1 MIDYRVKTFLALCD
15 FMNYRKTAQILN
27 MTQPAVTQ
35 HIHFLENQYGCKLF
49 DYDRHSLKMTREGM
63 LLKRYC
69 ESVMY
74 QEEKLFEKIKSGEK
88 RLVRFGATK
97 TIGEYVIPEQVERF
111 LQLPEYN
118 VEIEIDN
125 TRYLLDR
132 LKKGELDFALIE
144 GFFDSN
150 EFLSR
155 VYRSENFVGVCSKNH
170 RFANKTIL
178 PDDIFTEHLFLRE
191 KGSGTR
197 NILEQVLSEHN
208 RTTEHFARVTCIN
221 HFTLMSKLIEDN
233 LGITFAYE
241 VMQKSYSSLAPFYVK
256 GWNIVRD
263 FNYVYLDSADSLEIL
278 ETFDNLSE

>member
-15 FMNYRKTAQILN
+15 FMNYRKTAQVLN

-111 LQLPEYN
+111 LQLPDYN

-125 TRYLLDR
+125 TRYLLDK
-132 LKKGELDFALIE
+132 LK
-144 GFFDSN
+144 
-150 EFLSR
+150 R
-155 VYRSENFVGVCSKNH
+155 VN
-170 RFANKTIL
+170 L
-178 PDDIFTEHLFLRE
+178 
-191 KGSGTR
+191 
-197 NILEQVLSEHN
+197 
-208 RTTEHFARVTCIN
+208 
-221 HFTLMSKLIEDN
+221 TLH
-233 LGITFAYE
+233 
-241 VMQKSYSSLAPFYVK
+241 
-256 GWNIVRD
+256 
-263 FNYVYLDSADSLEIL
+263 
-278 ETFDNLSE
+278 

>member
-111 LQLPEYN
+111 LQLPDYN

-125 TRYLLDR
+125 TRYLLDK
-132 LKKGELDFALIE
+132 LKRGELDFALIE

-150 EFLSR
+150 DFLSR

>member
-1 MIDYRVKTFLALCD
+1 MIDYRVKTFLTLCN
-15 FMNYRKTAQILN
+15 FMNYRKTAQVLN

-111 LQLPEYN
+111 LQLPDYN

-125 TRYLLDR
+125 TRYLLDK
-132 LKKGELDFALIE
+132 LKRGELDFALIE

-150 EFLSR
+150 DFLSR

-221 HFTLMSKLIEDN
+221 HFTLMSELIADN

>member
-111 LQLPEYN
+111 LQLPDYN

-125 TRYLLDR
+125 TRYLLDK
-132 LKKGELDFALIE
+132 LKRGELDFALIE

-150 EFLSR
+150 DFLSR

-278 ETFDNLSE
+278 EAFDNLSE

>member
-63 LLKRYC
+63 MLKRYC

-111 LQLPEYN
+111 LQLPDYN

-125 TRYLLDR
+125 TRYLLDK
-132 LKKGELDFALIE
+132 LKRGELDFALIE

-150 EFLSR
+150 DFLSR

>member
-1 MIDYRVKTFLALCD
+1 
-15 FMNYRKTAQILN
+15 
-27 MTQPAVTQ
+27 
-35 HIHFLENQYGCKLF
+35 
-49 DYDRHSLKMTREGM
+49 
-63 LLKRYC
+63 
-69 ESVMY
+69 MY

-111 LQLPEYN
+111 LQLPDYN

-125 TRYLLDR
+125 TRYLLDK
-132 LKKGELDFALIE
+132 LKRGELDFALIE

-150 EFLSR
+150 DFLSR

-170 RFANKTIL
+170 RFAKKTIL
-178 PDDIFTEHLFLRE
+178 PDDIFTEHIFLRE

-208 RTTEHFARVTCIN
+208 RTTGHFARVTCIN
-221 HFTLMSKLIEDN
+221 HFTLMSELIADN

-278 ETFDNLSE
+278 EAFDNLSE

>member
-1 MIDYRVKTFLALCD
+1 MIDYRVKTFLTLCN
-15 FMNYRKTAQILN
+15 FMNYRKTAQVLN

-111 LQLPEYN
+111 LQLPDYN

-125 TRYLLDR
+125 TRYLLDK
-132 LKKGELDFALIE
+132 LKRGELDFALIE

-150 EFLSR
+150 DFLSR

-208 RTTEHFARVTCIN
+208 ITTEHFARVTCIN

-278 ETFDNLSE
+278 ETFENLSE

>member
-111 LQLPEYN
+111 LQLPDYN

-125 TRYLLDR
+125 TRYLLDK
-132 LKKGELDFALIE
+132 LKRGELDFALIE

-150 EFLSR
+150 DFLSR

-221 HFTLMSKLIEDN
+221 HFTLMSELIADN

>member
-111 LQLPEYN
+111 LQLPDYN

-125 TRYLLDR
+125 TRYLLDK
-132 LKKGELDFALIE
+132 LKRGELDFALIE

-150 EFLSR
+150 DFLSR

-208 RTTEHFARVTCIN
+208 ITTEHFARVTCIN

>member
-111 LQLPEYN
+111 LQLHDYN

-125 TRYLLDR
+125 TRYLLDK
-132 LKKGELDFALIE
+132 LKRGELDFALIE

-150 EFLSR
+150 DFLSR

>member
-1 MIDYRVKTFLALCD
+1 M
-15 FMNYRKTAQILN
+15 
-27 MTQPAVTQ
+27 
-35 HIHFLENQYGCKLF
+35 
-49 DYDRHSLKMTREGM
+49 
-63 LLKRYC
+63 
-69 ESVMY
+69 
-74 QEEKLFEKIKSGEK
+74 
-88 RLVRFGATK
+88 
-97 TIGEYVIPEQVERF
+97 
-111 LQLPEYN
+111 QLPEYN

-208 RTTEHFARVTCIN
+208 ITTEHFARVTCIN

>member
-88 RLVRFGATK
+88 QLVRFGATK

-111 LQLPEYN
+111 LQLPDYN

-125 TRYLLDR
+125 TRYLLDK
-132 LKKGELDFALIE
+132 LKRGELDFALIE

-150 EFLSR
+150 DFLSR

>member
-111 LQLPEYN
+111 LQLPDYN

-125 TRYLLDR
+125 TRYLQIPCVVNLNFNIVIGQLQKSFHLFRDNIFSDCLCRTKPHKSFFTR
-132 LKKGELDFALIE
+132 LNLFKQLFFLIHNRLTIS
-144 GFFDSN
+144 FKQHS
-150 EFLSR
+150 LSR
-155 VYRSENFVGVCSKNH
+155 
-170 RFANKTIL
+170 
-178 PDDIFTEHLFLRE
+178 
-191 KGSGTR
+191 
-197 NILEQVLSEHN
+197 
-208 RTTEHFARVTCIN
+208 HF
-221 HFTLMSKLIEDN
+221 
-233 LGITFAYE
+233 
-241 VMQKSYSSLAPFYVK
+241 
-256 GWNIVRD
+256 
-263 FNYVYLDSADSLEIL
+263 
-278 ETFDNLSE
+278 

>member
-88 RLVRFGATK
+88 RFVRFGATK

-111 LQLPEYN
+111 LQLPDYN

-125 TRYLLDR
+125 TRYLLDK
-132 LKKGELDFALIE
+132 LKRGELDFALIE

-150 EFLSR
+150 DFLSR

-208 RTTEHFARVTCIN
+208 RTTRHFARVTCIN
-221 HFTLMSKLIEDN
+221 HFTLMSKLIADN

-278 ETFDNLSE
+278 EAFDNLSE

>member
-1 MIDYRVKTFLALCD
+1 
-15 FMNYRKTAQILN
+15 
-27 MTQPAVTQ
+27 
-35 HIHFLENQYGCKLF
+35 
-49 DYDRHSLKMTREGM
+49 M

-111 LQLPEYN
+111 LQLPDYN

-125 TRYLLDR
+125 TRYLLDK
-132 LKKGELDFALIE
+132 LKRGELDFALIE

-150 EFLSR
+150 DFLSR

>member
-111 LQLPEYN
+111 LQLPDYN

-125 TRYLLDR
+125 TRYLLDK
-132 LKKGELDFALIE
+132 LKRGELDFALIE

-150 EFLSR
+150 DFLSR

-178 PDDIFTEHLFLRE
+178 PDEIFTEHLFLRE

-208 RTTEHFARVTCIN
+208 RTTGHFARVTCIN
-221 HFTLMSKLIEDN
+221 HFALMSKLIADN

-278 ETFDNLSE
+278 EAFDNLSE

>member
-1 MIDYRVKTFLALCD
+1 MIDYRVKTFLTLCN

-35 HIHFLENQYGCKLF
+35 HIHFLENQYDCKLF

-111 LQLPEYN
+111 LQLPDYN
-118 VEIEIDN
+118 IEIEIDN
-125 TRYLLDR
+125 TRYLLDK
-132 LKKGELDFALIE
+132 LKRGELDFALIE

-150 EFLSR
+150 DFLSR
-155 VYRSENFVGVCSKNH
+155 VYRSENFFGVCSKNH

-221 HFTLMSKLIEDN
+221 HFTLMSKLIADN

-278 ETFDNLSE
+278 EAFDNLSE

>member
-111 LQLPEYN
+111 LQLPDYN

-125 TRYLLDR
+125 TRYLLDK
-132 LKKGELDFALIE
+132 LKRGELDFALIE

-150 EFLSR
+150 DFLSR

-208 RTTEHFARVTCIN
+208 RTTGHFARVTCIN
-221 HFTLMSKLIEDN
+221 HFTLMSELIADN

-241 VMQKSYSSLAPFYVK
+241 VMQKSYLSLAPFYVK

-278 ETFDNLSE
+278 EAFDNLSE

>member
-1 MIDYRVKTFLALCD
+1 MIDYRVKTFLTLCN
-15 FMNYRKTAQILN
+15 FMNYRKTAQVLN

-49 DYDRHSLKMTREGM
+49 DYDRHSLKMTREGI

-69 ESVMY
+69 ESVIY

-111 LQLPEYN
+111 LQLPDYN

-125 TRYLLDR
+125 TRYLLDK
-132 LKKGELDFALIE
+132 LKRGELDFALIE

-150 EFLSR
+150 DFLSR

>member
-69 ESVMY
+69 DSVMY

-111 LQLPEYN
+111 LQLPDYN

-125 TRYLLDR
+125 TRYLLDK
-132 LKKGELDFALIE
+132 LKRGELDFALIE

-150 EFLSR
+150 DFLSR

-208 RTTEHFARVTCIN
+208 ITTEHFARVTCIN

>member
-1 MIDYRVKTFLALCD
+1 MIDYRVKTFLTLCNY
-15 FMNYRKTAQILN
+15 MNYRKTAQVLN

-49 DYDRHSLKMTREGM
+49 DYDRHSLRLTRKGE

-74 QEEKLFEKIKSGEK
+74 QEEKLFEKMKSGEK

-97 TIGEYVIPEQVERF
+97 TIGEYVIPKQVEKF

-144 GFFDSN
+144 GFFNSN

-178 PDDIFTEHLFLRE
+178 PDDIFIEHLFLRE

-208 RTTEHFARVTCIN
+208 ITTEHFARVTCIN

-278 ETFDNLSE
+278 EAFDNLSE

>member
-111 LQLPEYN
+111 LQLSDYN

-125 TRYLLDR
+125 TRYLLDK
-132 LKKGELDFALIE
+132 LKRGELDFALIE

-150 EFLSR
+150 DFLSR

>member
-111 LQLPEYN
+111 LQLPDYN

>member
-111 LQLPEYN
+111 LQLPDYN

-125 TRYLLDR
+125 TRYLLDK
-132 LKKGELDFALIE
+132 LKRGELDFALIE

-278 ETFDNLSE
+278 EAFDNLSE

>member
-111 LQLPEYN
+111 LQLPDYN

-125 TRYLLDR
+125 TRYLLDK
-132 LKKGELDFALIE
+132 LKRGELDFALIE

-150 EFLSR
+150 DFLSR
-155 VYRSENFVGVCSKNH
+155 VYRSENFVGVCRKNH

>member
-111 LQLPEYN
+111 LQLPDYN

-125 TRYLLDR
+125 TRYLLDK
-132 LKKGELDFALIE
+132 LKRGELDFALIE

-150 EFLSR
+150 DFLSR

-208 RTTEHFARVTCIN
+208 RTTGHFARVTCIY
-221 HFTLMSKLIEDN
+221 HFTLMSELIADN

-278 ETFDNLSE
+278 EAFDNLSE

>member
-111 LQLPEYN
+111 LQLPDYN

-125 TRYLLDR
+125 TRYLLDK
-132 LKKGELDFALIE
+132 LKRGELDFALIE

-150 EFLSR
+150 DFLSR

-178 PDDIFTEHLFLRE
+178 SDDIFTEHLFLRE

>member
-35 HIHFLENQYGCKLF
+35 YIHFLENQYGCKLF

-111 LQLPEYN
+111 LQLPDYN

-125 TRYLLDR
+125 TRYLLDK
-132 LKKGELDFALIE
+132 LKRGELDFALIE

-150 EFLSR
+150 DFLSR

-208 RTTEHFARVTCIN
+208 ITTEHFARVTCIN

>member
-49 DYDRHSLKMTREGM
+49 DYDRHSLKMTREGI

-111 LQLPEYN
+111 LQLPDYN

-125 TRYLLDR
+125 TRYLLDK
-132 LKKGELDFALIE
+132 LKRGELDFALIE

-150 EFLSR
+150 DFLSR
-155 VYRSENFVGVCSKNH
+155 VYRKILSGYAVKITDSQTK
-170 RFANKTIL
+170 RFCPMIFL
-178 PDDIFTEHLFLRE
+178 PNIFFCVKRVREHEIFLNRFYRSITEQQGILRE
-191 KGSGTR
+191 
-197 NILEQVLSEHN
+197 
-208 RTTEHFARVTCIN
+208 
-221 HFTLMSKLIEDN
+221 
-233 LGITFAYE
+233 
-241 VMQKSYSSLAPFYVK
+241 
-256 GWNIVRD
+256 
-263 FNYVYLDSADSLEIL
+263 
-278 ETFDNLSE
+278 

>member
-49 DYDRHSLKMTREGM
+49 DYDQHSLKMTREGM

-74 QEEKLFEKIKSGEK
+74 QEEKLFEKMKSGEK
-88 RLVRFGATK
+88 RLVMFGATK
-97 TIGEYVIPEQVERF
+97 TIGEYVIPKQVEKF

-125 TRYLLDR
+125 TGYLLDR

>member
-111 LQLPEYN
+111 LQLPDYN

-125 TRYLLDR
+125 TRYLLDK
-132 LKKGELDFALIE
+132 LKRGELDFALIE

-150 EFLSR
+150 DFLSR

-197 NILEQVLSEHN
+197 NILEQVLSEQ
-208 RTTEHFARVTCIN
+208 
-221 HFTLMSKLIEDN
+221 D
-233 LGITFAYE
+233 
-241 VMQKSYSSLAPFYVK
+241 
-256 GWNIVRD
+256 
-263 FNYVYLDSADSLEIL
+263 IL
-278 ETFDNLSE
+278 RE